1 MRISE
6 LSQASGV
13 SIPTIKFYLRER
25 LLPQGTPTARTQA
38 DYAEGHLH
46 RLRLIQALTE
56 IGGLRLRDVRAVLQ
70 AIDDQALGTHELLG
84 TVHHAL
90 GPHPDGEPSHDEV
103 QAIAEVD
110 RFLGG
115 LGWRVSQ
122 AAPARRTLARALTTL
137 RRMGRDA
144 DAAVFEPYARVAD
157 ELAAREVATVSS
169 TGSRLE
175 AVEGAVVGTV
185 VFEAALVAL
194 RRLAQEHHSARRF
207 GPDPSIDRRPR
218 GQRSG
223 GEAARSD

>member
-1 MRISE
+1 
-6 LSQASGV
+6 
-13 SIPTIKFYLRER
+13 
-25 LLPQGTPTARTQA
+25 
-38 DYAEGHLH
+38 
-46 RLRLIQALTE
+46 
-56 IGGLRLRDVRAVLQ
+56 
-70 AIDDQALGTHELLG
+70 
-84 TVHHAL
+84 
-90 GPHPDGEPSHDEV
+90 
-103 QAIAEVD
+103 VD

-157 ELAAREVATVSS
+157 ELAAREVATISS

-207 GPDPSIDRRPR
+207 GPARR
-218 GQRSG
+218 
-223 GEAARSD
+223 D

>member
-6 LSQASGV
+6 LSRASCV
-13 SIPTIKFYLRER
+13 SIPTIKFYLRES
-25 LLPQGTPTARTQA
+25 LLPQGAPTARTQA
-38 DYAEGHLH
+38 DYSEGHLR
-46 RLRLIQALTE
+46 RLRLIQTLTG

-70 AIDDQALGTHELLG
+70 AIDYRAIGTHELLG

-90 GPHPDGEPSHDEV
+90 GPHPDDKPSPDEV

-110 RFLGG
+110 RFLDG

-122 AAPARRTLARALTTL
+122 EAPARRTLARALTTL

-144 DAAVFEPYARVAD
+144 DAGVFEPYARVAD
-157 ELAAREVATVSS
+157 ELAVREVATVSP
-169 TGSRLE
+169 TGSRSE

-194 RRLAQEHHSARRF
+194 RRLAQEHYSARRF
-207 GPDPSIDRRPR
+207 GRGRR
-218 GQRSG
+218 G
-223 GEAARSD
+223 

>member
-6 LSQASGV
+6 LSRASGV
-13 SIPTIKFYLRER
+13 PIPTIKFYLREH

-38 DYAEGHLH
+38 DYDEGHLR

-56 IGGLRLRDVRAVLQ
+56 IGGVRLRDVRTVLQ

-90 GPHPDGEPSHDEV
+90 GPHLDGEPSHDEV
-103 QAIAEVD
+103 RAIAAVD
-110 RFLGG
+110 RFLAG
-115 LGWRVSQ
+115 LGWHVSQ
-122 AAPARRTLARALTTL
+122 QAPARRALARALATL
-137 RRMGRDA
+137 WRMGRDA

-157 ELAAREVATVSS
+157 ELAAGEVATVSP
-169 TGSRLE
+169 TASRPE

-207 GPDPSIDRRPR
+207 GPGRR
-218 GQRSG
+218 
-223 GEAARSD
+223 D